1 MPDSTGARD
10 DGVCNTNILEVLEFA
25 RQLIILADEGEAHSR
40 DDGCVVLYG
49 VVRDCA
55 YKMRS
60 EANRERAAH
69 KAAGR
74 WTEGAVSEGNETL
87 QVEV

>member
-1 MPDSTGARD
+1 MPDSAD
-10 DGVCNTNILEVLEFA
+10 ALDNGVCNTHILEVLEFA
-25 RQLIILADEGEAHSR
+25 RQLIILADEAEAHSQ

-55 YKMRS
+55 YKIRS
-60 EANRERAAH
+60 EANREREAH

-74 WTEGAVSEGNETL
+74 WADDTVSRSTETYPPRD
-87 QVEV
+87 

>member
-1 MPDSTGARD
+1 MPDSADAHD
-10 DGVCNTNILEVLEFA
+10 DAVCNDHILEVLESA
-25 RQLIILADEGEAHSR
+25 RQLIILADEAEADSR

-60 EANRERAAH
+60 EANREREAH

-74 WTEGAVSEGNETL
+74 WKEDAVSKRGETPP
-87 QVEV
+87 VTG

>member
-1 MPDSTGARD
+1 MPDSVYPYD
-10 DGVCNTNILEVLEFA
+10 DTVCNAHILDVLESA
-25 RQLIILADEGEAHSR
+25 RQLIILADEAEAHSR

-55 YKMRS
+55 HKMRL
-60 EANRERAAH
+60 EANRERDAH

-74 WTEGAVSEGNETL
+74 WAKDTVSSNIETHPAR
-87 QVEV
+87 E